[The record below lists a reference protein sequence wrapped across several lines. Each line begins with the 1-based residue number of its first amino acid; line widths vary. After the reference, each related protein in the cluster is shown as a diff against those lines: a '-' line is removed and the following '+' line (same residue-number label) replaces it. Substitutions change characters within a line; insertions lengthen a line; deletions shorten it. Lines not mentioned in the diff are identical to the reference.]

1 MRTAKAGRTYR
12 TAERLFTER
21 EELSARMSAL
31 DKEVYRL
38 NAQREKLEESME
50 NQVNYMWNEYEL
62 TLRDAAQLRD
72 ETMNDLAEMKSRRR
86 RSRKRSA
93 DWAMSMLTPSK
104 IIKI

>member
-1 MRTAKAGRTYR
+1 
-12 TAERLFTER
+12 
-21 EELSARMSAL
+21 
-31 DKEVYRL
+31 
-38 NAQREKLEESME
+38 ME

-72 ETMNDLAEMKSRRR
+72 ETMNDLAEMKKADPDDQ
-86 RSRKRSA
+86 RKRSA